1 MFLEFM
7 QKIAELLTFKIN
19 FYGASFSVF
28 DFAIWYLFASLIIW
42 VVKQLLF

>member
-7 QKIAELLTFKIN
+7 QKIAELLTIKIN

>member
-7 QKIAELLTFKIN
+7 QKIAELLTIKIN
-19 FYGASFSVF
+19 LYGASFSVF

>member
-7 QKIAELLTFKIN
+7 QKIAELLTVKIN